1 MGLTGLKGRVFLVT
15 GVSTKCEV
23 FLRSLFVSNM
33 SSASN
38 FRHIV
43 HNPFHEEE
51 EDVVHLSKKSMLYL
65 GDHQPHRVDLGR
77 YNSGTKP
84 IERIGIDFNAFK
96 HFSPEQELL
105 SM

>member
-1 MGLTGLKGRVFLVT
+1 
-15 GVSTKCEV
+15 
-23 FLRSLFVSNM
+23 
-33 SSASN
+33 
-38 FRHIV
+38 
-43 HNPFHEEE
+43 
-51 EDVVHLSKKSMLYL
+51 MLYL